1 MKLTGPR
8 SYLAIVAFFALFTL
22 ILTFKRSPDASVPH
36 QAPLIAVQP
45 TPATP
50 ALYTVKQFD
59 IADKINGLSPN
70 QLKQHMTLYAGY
82 VKSRNDIAKSLET
95 VDRVNANSR
104 TYSAFRALK
113 VAETYAVNGSILHEL
128 YFENLAPKPTTV
140 GPLTEKLI
148 IESFGTFEAFKQDFM
163 ASGNS
168 ARGWVLTCYSL
179 DDHRV
184 HNFVLEEHNQHVP
197 VLALPLLVLDV
208 YEHAYMIDFG
218 IQRIP
223 YLNVF
228 WDAIDWNVV
237 EARVEKWVKNFKD
250 TDAH

>member
-1 MKLTGPR
+1 MKLNGSR
-8 SYLAIVAFFALFTL
+8 SYLILAILFALIALTL
-22 ILTFKRSPDASVPH
+22 TLRRSPEPS
-36 QAPLIAVQP
+36 APPLSNQVAVQP

-50 ALYTVKQFD
+50 LLYTVKEFD
-59 IADKINGLSPN
+59 IADKINGLSPS
-70 QLKQHMTLYAGY
+70 QIKQHMTLYAGY
-82 VKSRNDIAKSLET
+82 VKSRNAIAQALET

-104 TYSAFRALK
+104 TYSQFRSLK
-113 VAETYAVNGSILHEL
+113 IAETYAVNGSILHEF
-128 YFENLAPKPTTV
+128 YFENLSPQPTHV

-148 IESFGTFEAFKQDFM
+148 VDSFGTFEAFKQDFM

-184 HNFVLEEHNQHVP
+184 HNFVLDEHNQNVP

-218 IQRIP
+218 IQRAP

-228 WDAIDWNVV
+228 WDAINWDVV
-237 EARVEKWVKNFKD
+237 EARVEKWVKPF
-250 TDAH
+250 AQQQ